1 MGFDKNFSI
10 GERAKLQFRAE
21 SFNRWNHENFLG
33 VDTTYGSAGFGGV
46 TSDHEPRVFQFGLRL
61 TF

>member
-21 SFNRWNHENFLG
+21 SFNLWNHENFLG